1 MELRWGFYEV
11 ALCDYTLDVLATLLR
26 QFLPDLADIVEDC
39 ACYHHELVEYCPG
52 TPCLGTILLM
62 EIQIDQLVIFLLVF
76 LFILCIRHQ
85 QKVNSIEMRRLPL
98 QIPIILARNIGR
110 IPLLIENDAIILV
123 IHALNVGLKQ
133 KLELLILGTIQIE
146 EVLHEHLYHR
156 LGVYYDGVAPP
167 AQAEFAVVEE

>member
-1 MELRWGFYEV
+1 
-11 ALCDYTLDVLATLLR
+11 
-26 QFLPDLADIVEDC
+26 
-39 ACYHHELVEYCPG
+39 
-52 TPCLGTILLM
+52 
-62 EIQIDQLVIFLLVF
+62 
-76 LFILCIRHQ
+76 
-85 QKVNSIEMRRLPL
+85 MRRLPL